1 MVFSSFTFLFIF
13 LPITLLAYFIV
24 PKKNIKIKNLVLFVM
39 SLIFYTLGEMKYFW
53 LMILSIVVNYFLA
66 VKMNDKN
73 RKRLLI
79 LAIIFNLGLLGI
91 FKYANFV
98 IQSINSMFNSNIA
111 NLNITLPIGISFY
124 TFQIMSYVIDVYWK
138 KVKPQKNFISVATYI
153 TLFPQLIA
161 GPIVNYKTVE
171 NELVKRKQSWN
182 NVAEGL
188 RRFIVGLAKKVIIA
202 NNVAILADTIFN
214 TSAAELGTILVW
226 LGAIAYAIQI
236 YFDFSGYSDMA
247 IGLGKMFGFNFLEN
261 FNYPYIAT
269 SITDFWRRWHISLSS
284 WFREYVYIPLGGNR
298 CSKLKWLRNIIVV
311 WMLTG
316 LWHGANWNFIIW
328 GLYFGVILIIEKLF
342 LQKLIEKSPNVVK
355 HIYAIFFI
363 LIGWMIFRVEDF
375 SELMQVLKTAFVY
388 KSAGIES
395 FLMNHGEVLP
405 TIPFLIFGII
415 GSTPFVQKFCN
426 MVFKKENKINV
437 FIKDVGFISIFVIT
451 ILFLLSLSYNP
462 FIYFRF

>member
-171 NELVKRKQSWN
+171 NELVKRNQSWN
-182 NVAEGL
+182 NIADGL
-188 RRFIVGLAKKVIIA
+188 RRFIVGLTKKVIIA

-388 KSAGIES
+388 KSSGIES